1 MAKTLVKIDTNAV
14 TARIMGEW
22 KKALPLLTEEI
33 LNDCNQYVKYR
44 EGPLLTSSQTA
55 TNFKE
60 GIMVW
65 RTPYAKRQ
73 YWEIETAIT
82 DKNPLARYKWVHYAR
97 SKHQEEWAKKAAK
110 LMGVD
115 T

>member
-14 TARIMGEW
+14 TSRIMGDW
-22 KKALPLLTEEI
+22 KKALPLLTEVI
-33 LNDCNQYVKYR
+33 LADCNQYVKYR
-44 EGPLLTSSQTA
+44 DGALRASSETDTQ
-55 TNFKE
+55 FKE
-60 GIMVW
+60 GIMRW

-73 YWEIETAIT
+73 YWEIKTANT

-97 SKHQEEWAKKAAK
+97 SQHQEKWVRQAAK
-110 LMGVD
+110 LMGVK